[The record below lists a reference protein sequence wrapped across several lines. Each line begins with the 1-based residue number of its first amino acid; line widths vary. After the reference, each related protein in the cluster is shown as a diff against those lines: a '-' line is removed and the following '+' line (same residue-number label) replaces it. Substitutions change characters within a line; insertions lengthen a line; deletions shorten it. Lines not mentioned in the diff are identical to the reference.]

1 MIEKF
6 NENMSNAAVNKRM
19 LLKSGM
25 LKYIISSAF
34 AGAFVGIGIIL
45 TFTIGGLLSP
55 ENCPFLPMINGL
67 SFSIALSFVIFTGTE
82 LFTGNNMV
90 MAMGWFNRKVK
101 VIDMIKIWIV
111 SFIGNYFG
119 AVIISGIYVGS
130 GLGHKENIMTFW
142 QNAAISKAAV
152 PFGELFWRGVLC
164 NIMVCLAVI
173 MCSNIKNETAKI
185 IICIM
190 CIYPFVTIGFE
201 HCVANMTVYTVAF
214 LESGI
219 TDVVL
224 ADFVRNMIPVTLGN
238 ILGGAAIICGGFYA
252 INGKRK

>member
-1 MIEKF
+1 MVEKF
-6 NENMSNAAVNKRM
+6 NENMSNAAVNKRN
-19 LLKSGM
+19 LLNSGL

-45 TFTIGGLLSP
+45 TFTIGGILTV
-55 ENCPFLPMINGL
+55 EHCPYIPMINGL

-90 MAMGWFNRKVK
+90 MAMGYFNKTVK
-101 VIDMIKIWIV
+101 ASDMIKVWVV
-111 SFIGNYFG
+111 SFIGNCFG
-119 AVIISGIYVGS
+119 ALIISGIYVGS
-130 GLGHKENIMTFW
+130 GLGHKENIMAFW
-142 QNAAISKAAV
+142 QNAAINKASV

-185 IICIM
+185 VMCIM

-201 HCVANMTVYTVAF
+201 HCVANMTVYLTAF

-219 TDVVL
+219 KGVT
-224 ADFVRNMIPVTLGN
+224 AMHFFTNMLPVTLGN
-238 ILGGAAIICGGFYA
+238 IVGGALIIGGGFYA
-252 INGKRK
+252 INGKKN

>member
-1 MIEKF
+1 MIQKF
-6 NENMSNAAVNKRM
+6 NENMSNAAVNKRT
-19 LLKSGM
+19 LLKSGL
-25 LKYIISSAF
+25 LKYLISSAF

-45 TFTIGGLLSP
+45 TFTIGGILSP
-55 ENCPFLPMINGL
+55 ENCPFIPMINGL

-90 MAMGWFNRKVK
+90 MAMGWFNKTVK
-101 VIDMIKIWIV
+101 LMDVIKIWVV
-111 SFIGNYFG
+111 SYIGNYVG
-119 AVIISGIYVGS
+119 AFILCGIYVGS

-142 QNAAISKAAV
+142 QNTAINKAVV

-185 IICIM
+185 IMCIM

-219 TDVVL
+219 KDVTL
-224 ADFVRNMIPVTLGN
+224 MHFLTNMLPVTLGN
-238 ILGGAAIICGGFYA
+238 IVGGAIIIGGGFYA
-252 INGKRK
+252 INGKNK

>member
-1 MIEKF
+1 MIQKF
-6 NENMSNAAVNKRM
+6 NENMSNAAVNKRA
-19 LLKSGM
+19 LLKSGI

-34 AGAFVGIGIIL
+34 AGAFVGIGIII
-45 TFTIGGLLSP
+45 TFTIGGILTP
-55 ENCPFLPMINGL
+55 ESCPFIPMINGL

-90 MAMGWFNRKVK
+90 MAMGWFNKKVK
-101 VIDMIKIWIV
+101 AFDMVKIWV
-111 SFIGNYFG
+111 MSFIGNFLG
-119 AVIISGIYVGS
+119 ALVISGIYVGS

-142 QNAAISKAAV
+142 QNAAINKAAV

-201 HCVANMTVYTVAF
+201 HCVANMTVYSVAF

-219 TDVVL
+219 NGVTL
-224 ADFVRNMIPVTLGN
+224 MHFLTNMLPVTLGN
-238 ILGGAAIICGGFYA
+238 IVGGAVIIGGGFYA
-252 INGKRK
+252 INGKAK

>member
-1 MIEKF
+1 MKT
-6 NENMSNAAVNKRM
+6 K
-19 LLKSGM
+19 
-25 LKYIISSAF
+25 
-34 AGAFVGIGIIL
+34 
-45 TFTIGGLLSP
+45 
-55 ENCPFLPMINGL
+55 
-67 SFSIALSFVIFTGTE
+67 
-82 LFTGNNMV
+82 
-90 MAMGWFNRKVK
+90 
-101 VIDMIKIWIV
+101 
-111 SFIGNYFG
+111 
-119 AVIISGIYVGS
+119 
-130 GLGHKENIMTFW
+130 LGHKENIITFW

-219 TDVVL
+219 TEVVL
-224 ADFVRNMIPVTLGN
+224 ADFIRNMIPVTLGN
-238 ILGGAAIICGGFYA
+238 ILGGAVIIGGGFYA
-252 INGKRK
+252 IQGKRK